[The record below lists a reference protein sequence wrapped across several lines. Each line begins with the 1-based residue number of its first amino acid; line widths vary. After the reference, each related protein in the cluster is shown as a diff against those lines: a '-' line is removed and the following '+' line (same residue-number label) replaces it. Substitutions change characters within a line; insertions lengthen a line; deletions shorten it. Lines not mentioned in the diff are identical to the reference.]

1 MAASETE
8 GVEHGTETAAQDFDQ
23 AFAGMA
29 STAFSGNEKDEGFPG
44 LMQSGHEE
52 TADVADADEPAMG
65 ADNSALIAGLP
76 VMMKVVLGSAK
87 MPVATLAKLTK
98 GSVVKLD
105 KMVGDPVDILVNG
118 RLIARGEV
126 VVLNEASSRFGVV
139 LTQVGN
145 LAPSG
150 K

>member
-1 MAASETE
+1 MTPGEAQAMEDVSEIVAS
-8 GVEHGTETAAQDFDQ
+8 DFEQ
-23 AFAGMA
+23 TLAGMA
-29 STAFSGNEKDEGFPG
+29 EGAEFSGALQDGGEDGTG
-44 LMQSGHEE
+44 SASDQ
-52 TADVADADEPAMG
+52 T
-65 ADNSALIAGLP
+65 DNSAMIAGLP

-87 MPVATLAKLTK
+87 MPVATLAKLAK

-126 VVLNEASSRFGVV
+126 VVLNEGSSRFGVV
-139 LTQVGN
+139 LTQVGG
-145 LAPSG
+145 LAPSA